1 MVNNCISQPTTL
13 FQKWDVKIFGQSPD
27 VNFICQ
33 HTTLTESL
41 SRFLFLPLKSKVFQ
55 PEVVGLAPH
64 QFLFTS
70 VRLSYVKCFVIKQNS
85 LFPKVYVVL
94 RDFTKKTR
102 GQQ

>member
-1 MVNNCISQPTTL
+1 M
-13 FQKWDVKIFGQSPD
+13 KIFGQSPD
-27 VNFICQ
+27 VNFFCQ
-33 HTTLTESL
+33 RGMLTESL

-55 PEVVGLAPH
+55 PEIVGLAHH

-70 VRLSYVKCFVIKQNS
+70 VRLSYAKYFVIKQNS